1 MKEVVI
7 AGAVRTPIG
16 KFGGALA
23 SKSAVELGVVA
34 AQAAIDRA
42 GLQPDQVN
50 RAIFG
55 NVYQANN
62 GQNVARQVALNSGM
76 AHSST
81 AMTVN
86 EVCGSG
92 LQAIHMGAA
101 AIQMGEADVVLVGG
115 TESMSNVPF
124 YAPQMRWGHVLGN
137 AQFTDGLLKDGLLDA
152 FSGHHMG
159 ITAENVASQYN
170 VSREDQDSFALAS
183 HQKAVAAQEA
193 GRFEAEIVPVTVH
206 QKKGDVVV
214 TTDEAPRPDT
224 SLTKLARLRPA
235 FQDGGTVTAGN
246 ASGLNDG
253 ASAMLLMSKETAERL
268 GVTYQAV
275 IDDFAEVGVDPELMG
290 YSPKYVVEQLLQRAD
305 VQVNAIDRYEINE
318 AFAAQSVAVVRD
330 LGLDDARVNVNGGAV
345 ALGHPLGASGAR
357 IVTTLIHDL
366 QQADATTGIA
376 ALCIGGGLGMGLRLH
391 REA

>member
-1 MKEVVI
+1 M
-7 AGAVRTPIG
+7 
-16 KFGGALA
+16 
-23 SKSAVELGVVA
+23 
-34 AQAAIDRA
+34 
-42 GLQPDQVN
+42 
-50 RAIFG
+50 
-55 NVYQANN
+55 
-62 GQNVARQVALNSGM
+62 
-76 AHSST
+76 
-81 AMTVN
+81 
-86 EVCGSG
+86 
-92 LQAIHMGAA
+92 
-101 AIQMGEADVVLVGG
+101 
-115 TESMSNVPF
+115 
-124 YAPQMRWGHVLGN
+124 
-137 AQFTDGLLKDGLLDA
+137 
-152 FSGHHMG
+152 
-159 ITAENVASQYN
+159 
-170 VSREDQDSFALAS
+170 
-183 HQKAVAAQEA
+183 
-193 GRFEAEIVPVTVH
+193 PVTVH

-290 YSPKYVVEQLLQRAD
+290 YSPKYVVKQLLQRAD